1 MANTYKPPTVKQI
14 MRWRVTPAAKVAAYF
29 IRLHRDE
36 KGWAHIP
43 VKQFRQE
50 VGDVSSEA
58 VDKALAE
65 LKDRGALEAKPDL
78 KAKLTAKQRREGR
91 AYRLHRPSSSV
102 YRERRV
108 SQRKP
113 PKKGKPSSTWG
124 DVVGAKG

>member
-29 IRLHRDE
+29 IRLHRDD

-58 VDKALAE
+58 IDKALAE
-65 LKDRGALEAKPDL
+65 LKDRGALEANPDL
-78 KAKLTAKQRREGR
+78 KVKVTGKQRREGR
-91 AYRLHRPSSSV
+91 AYRLHRPSSAV
-102 YRERRV
+102 YKERRV
-108 SQRKP
+108 SHRQP
-113 PKKGKPSSTWG
+113 PKKSKLPSTWE

>member
-58 VDKALAE
+58 IDKALAE
-65 LKDRGALEAKPDL
+65 LKYRGALEAKPELEL
-78 KAKLTAKQRREGR
+78 KLSAKQRREGR

-113 PKKGKPSSTWG
+113 PKKGQTPSTWG
-124 DVVGAKG
+124 DVVAAKV